1 MLYDMAM
8 TGDPIYRG
16 MTRAELD
23 RAYDNRGAVPDSAA
37 HLARWA
43 EASAELYRTVPAHR
57 DLHYGADPRQRLDFF
72 RARHL
77 GRPTVFFIHGG
88 YWQWGDKEDE
98 AFIAAGP
105 LAHDINVAVV
115 EYTLCPQIS
124 LAGMV
129 AEIHAALT
137 WLIPLLPELGADP
150 ARLVVAGS
158 SAGAHLAA
166 MMAGR
171 SDVKGSL
178 LVSGIYE
185 LEPIRQSRLN
195 AALRLDVM
203 SSMHKSPILNLPG
216 RAGPACLAVGRDE
229 LPEMLRQTSDYY
241 QAWIGGGLPGWQA
254 VLDGVDHFTILDE
267 LADPN
272 GRLTA
277 ALLRLLDSA
286 SGPHPRSAAEMALRP
301 ASSSEALGQP

>member
-16 MTRAELD
+16 MTREELD

-72 RARHL
+72 PARHV

-88 YWQWGDKEDE
+88 YWQWCDKEGE

-137 WLIPLLPELGADP
+137 WLLPLLPELGADP
-150 ARLVVAGS
+150 AQLIVAGS

-171 SDVKGSL
+171 PDVKGTL
-178 LVSGIYE
+178 LVSGLYE
-185 LEPIRQSRLN
+185 LEPVRLSRLN

-203 SSMHKSPILNLPG
+203 TSMHNSPILNLPDH
-216 RAGPACLAVGRDE
+216 AGPACFAVGRDE
-229 LPEMLRQTSDYY
+229 LPEMLRQTSDYHR
-241 QAWIGGGLPGWQA
+241 AWIDTGLPGWQ
-254 VLDGVDHFTILDE
+254 VTLDGVDHFTIMDE
-267 LADPN
+267 LADPD

-277 ALLRLLDSA
+277 ALLRLLRPP
-286 SGPHPRSAAEMALRP
+286 SGPYPRSAAEIALRP
-301 ASSSEALGQP
+301 VSSSDALGQA